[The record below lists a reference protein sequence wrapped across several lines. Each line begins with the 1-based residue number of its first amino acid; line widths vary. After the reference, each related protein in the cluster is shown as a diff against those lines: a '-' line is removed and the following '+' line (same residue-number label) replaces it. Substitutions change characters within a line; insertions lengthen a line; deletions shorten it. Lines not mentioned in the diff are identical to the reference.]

1 MMQQLRNPK
10 NVKMISL
17 FVAAIFVLSCFAVTL
32 QQGAFTSI
40 ASAAASESAIGVV
53 NYQMLLAQSP
63 DIAGVQDAMKQEV
76 AAQQKNF
83 DEKSKDMNDTEKQRY
98 YQQLQ
103 EVIANKEFKV
113 GVDAP
118 AFSIEGMDGEEIE
131 LKNYAGKYVLLDFWA
146 SWCKPCC
153 EEMPSLKKLYR
164 DYRAKGL
171 EIVGISID
179 EDKKAWQQKVGDLG
193 MNWIQLRDAS
203 REAVKK
209 YVIGP
214 IPHTV
219 LIDPSGKI
227 IAKDLRGQ
235 ELENKIIEC
244 LK

>member
-17 FVAAIFVLSCFAVTL
+17 FVAAFFVLSCFAVTL

-103 EVIANKEFKV
+103 EVIANKEKELMEPVFQKIEAAIKKV
-113 GVDAP
+113 AD
-118 AFSIEGMDGEEIE
+118 
-131 LKNYAGKYVLLDFWA
+131 K
-146 SWCKPCC
+146 
-153 EEMPSLKKLYR
+153 
-164 DYRAKGL
+164 KGL
-171 EIVGISID
+171 AVVVEKNTVVYGGLDITD
-179 EDKKAWQQKVGDLG
+179 EVAKTLQ
-193 MNWIQLRDAS
+193 
-203 REAVKK
+203 
-209 YVIGP
+209 
-214 IPHTV
+214 
-219 LIDPSGKI
+219 SGK
-227 IAKDLRGQ
+227 
-235 ELENKIIEC
+235 
-244 LK
+244 

>member
-103 EVIANKEFKV
+103 EVIANKEKELMEPVFQKIEAAIKKV
-113 GVDAP
+113 AD
-118 AFSIEGMDGEEIE
+118 
-131 LKNYAGKYVLLDFWA
+131 K
-146 SWCKPCC
+146 
-153 EEMPSLKKLYR
+153 
-164 DYRAKGL
+164 KGL
-171 EIVGISID
+171 AVVVEKNTVVYGGLDITD
-179 EDKKAWQQKVGDLG
+179 EVAKTLQSGK
-193 MNWIQLRDAS
+193 LRDPAGSCLLWGYERKIVLCAS
-203 REAVKK
+203 CKF
-209 YVIGP
+209 YY
-214 IPHTV
+214 
-219 LIDPSGKI
+219 
-227 IAKDLRGQ
+227 
-235 ELENKIIEC
+235 
-244 LK
+244 